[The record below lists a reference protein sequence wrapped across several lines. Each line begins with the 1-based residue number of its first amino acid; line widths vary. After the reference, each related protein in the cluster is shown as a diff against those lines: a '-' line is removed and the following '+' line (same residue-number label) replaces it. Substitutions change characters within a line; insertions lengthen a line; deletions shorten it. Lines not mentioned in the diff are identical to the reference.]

1 MNIITGYR
9 GEPHI
14 TSQQLRNTY
23 IGTYGVT
30 PRIIKGVGS
39 ELAATIVSA
48 NEVSIMDGM
57 VVCQGCTA
65 EITRGTSESVTI
77 ENGEQGMLRTDL
89 IVVRYTKN
97 SGTGIE
103 DMQLAVIK
111 GTPAASDPAT
121 PTHTS
126 GNIAGGDTLVEFP
139 LYAVNINGISI
150 DSLTLLM
157 DKASVVHWINTVLD
171 KIGYATMGTSATS
184 VTGAIR
190 ELVNKI
196 GSVAMGTTATTIT
209 GAVKE
214 LKTAISGLQG
224 LINGS
229 TFRIYEKTWDNIS
242 IAADWYYDRSGFN
255 VTMSGYRALA
265 IAGFGVYPAS
275 SSGVYSNW
283 CIFQKCVLWRNTTS
297 DFLDYYVW
305 NQNKSA
311 TAKVKIRVWIL
322 YVKTGLI

>member
-30 PRIIKGVGS
+30 PQIIKGVGS

-150 DSLTLLM
+150 DSLTSLM

-214 LKTAISGLQG
+214 LKTALTNLQ
-224 LINGS
+224 
-229 TFRIYEKTWDNIS
+229 THDNNQS
-242 IAADWYYDRSGFN
+242 ILFKVVTLGKFN
-255 VTMSGYRALA
+255 VESNGACERTVSVASHIPSGYSLQAVIPRTTGSYALYFYSCAVSGGTSVWFQIFRAANYYTSVTSTTVTVTL
-265 IAGFGVYPAS
+265 VM
-275 SSGVYSNW
+275 
-283 CIFQKCVLWRNTTS
+283 KRN
-297 DFLDYYVW
+297 L
-305 NQNKSA
+305 
-311 TAKVKIRVWIL
+311 
-322 YVKTGLI
+322 

>member
-1 MNIITGYR
+1 MNVITGYR

-171 KIGYATMGTSATS
+171 KIGYVTMGTSATS

-209 GAVKE
+209 GAIKE
-214 LKTAISGLQG
+214 LKTALTNLQ
-224 LINGS
+224 
-229 TFRIYEKTWDNIS
+229 THDNNQS
-242 IAADWYYDRSGFN
+242 ILFKVVTLGTFN
-255 VTMSGYRALA
+255 VESSGACERTISVASHIPSGYSLQAVIPRTTGSYALYFYSCAVASGQTSVWFQIFRAANYYTSVTSTTVTVTL
-265 IAGFGVYPAS
+265 VM
-275 SSGVYSNW
+275 
-283 CIFQKCVLWRNTTS
+283 KRN
-297 DFLDYYVW
+297 L
-305 NQNKSA
+305 
-311 TAKVKIRVWIL
+311 
-322 YVKTGLI
+322 